1 MLSKSLPS
9 KSNKIL
15 HQYETNRKPN
25 EPKHSSKTST
35 NSNLMR
41 NHQQYSRW
49 PPHEQAIQVFD
60 NCEDT
65 FNGSWSLFK
74 RIFSQLRLDGLIET
88 ADAAT
93 CTVKL
98 TPQGIFTVDPEAE
111 EPIDGE
117 FRRFTPQKMLD
128 PKQYA
133 CPACGVAREHGD
145 APHHGFRCDCWQ
157 Q

>member
-1 MLSKSLPS
+1 MKFLAENQRLPG
-9 KSNKIL
+9 
-15 HQYETNRKPN
+15 YENVAPSIEQLRLAALEAIYRQT
-25 EPKHSSKTST
+25 HST
-35 NSNLMR
+35 R
-41 NHQQYSRW
+41 
-49 PPHEQAIQVFD
+49 IQVFD

-133 CPACGVAREHGD
+133 CPACGVAREPGD